1 MDNSDGHAN
10 PIVYWGQHSASNHL
24 TNKRTRGGYGK
35 SQKPSDKDIFIFT
48 YHGGWKHTKEIIE
61 DADAEAIA
69 NLVDMSK
76 KYYAWCT
83 KYNKITH
90 SATQSHYANSLSHA
104 KLCSG
109 ELEEK
114 YHAYMQDLY
123 YDDED
128 KIVKV
133 QQGLLESMWME
144 IVTFICI
151 LKISGMITHLR

>member
-1 MDNSDGHAN
+1 MDVNPPWYGPWVMATASHHFNHPQNTRFLQTKLQATVTLCWMDNSDGHAN

-76 KYYAWCT
+76 KYYA
-83 KYNKITH
+83 
-90 SATQSHYANSLSHA
+90 
-104 KLCSG
+104 
-109 ELEEK
+109 
-114 YHAYMQDLY
+114 
-123 YDDED
+123 
-128 KIVKV
+128 
-133 QQGLLESMWME
+133 
-144 IVTFICI
+144 
-151 LKISGMITHLR
+151 